1 MVVRIPAVVVALA
14 LGLALDAGTFAL
26 AVTLNTAAV
35 AIVLLPLWAALGGTV
50 AARWAGRTA
59 PAPGLAVGVML
70 VACQLGA
77 AFGPYPAIQPLI
89 DPRLL
94 LLQLIAAL
102 GGGMIG
108 MVLVRR
114 AAGSAQP
121 APTLTPLS

>member
-14 LGLALDAGTFAL
+14 LALALDAGTFAL
-26 AVTLNTAAV
+26 AVGLNAAAV
-35 AIVLLPLWAALGGTV
+35 AIVLLPLCASAGGFV
-50 AARWAGRTA
+50 AARWASRAA
-59 PAPGLAVGVML
+59 PAPGLAVGVLL

-77 AFGPYPAIQPLI
+77 AFGPYPAIQPLL

-102 GGGMIG
+102 GGGLVG